1 MELTLTTRTDP
12 EREFFAVAVRSGR
25 AISQIRVVLVKP
37 IVYAYWM

>member
-25 AISQIRVVLVKP
+25 SNFTDTVV
-37 IVYAYWM
+37 AA